1 MPIIAPSLLSADFR
15 TLSEDIKSMEQ
26 AGADWHHVDVM
37 DSHLVPNLAFSPG
50 IQAWL
55 NKVATIPLDTHLMM
69 SRPSTV
75 IPAFIEQGSRYITI
89 HVECEENIL
98 ELFNTIRRCG
108 AKPGITLKPG
118 TPVERLLPFLPEV
131 ELALVMT
138 VEPGFGGQSFM
149 PDMVPKIK
157 WLADRRRELGLKFY
171 IEVDGGINLDSGR
184 LCVEAGAD
192 VLVSGS
198 YLYGAK
204 DRKASVKALKALG
217 PQF

>member
-1 MPIIAPSLLSADFR
+1 
-15 TLSEDIKSMEQ
+15 MEQ

-69 SRPSTV
+69 THPSKV
-75 IPAFIEQGSRYITI
+75 IPAFIEQGSQYITI
-89 HVECEENIL
+89 HVECEENIP
-98 ELFNTIRRCG
+98 ELFRTIRNLG

-118 TPVERLLPFLPEV
+118 TPIESLLPFLHGV
-131 ELALVMT
+131 DLALVMT
-138 VEPGFGGQSFM
+138 VEPGFGGQAFM
-149 PDMVPKIK
+149 PDMVAKVK
-157 WLADRRRELGLKFY
+157 WLADCRRELDLNYY
-171 IEVDGGINLDSGR
+171 IEVDGGINIETGR

-204 DRKASVKALKALG
+204 DRAASVKTMKALG
-217 PQF
+217 PHF

>member
-1 MPIIAPSLLSADFR
+1 
-15 TLSEDIKSMEQ
+15 MEQ

-69 SRPSTV
+69 SRPSVV
-75 IPAFIEQGSRYITI
+75 IPAFIEQGSQFITL
-89 HVECEENIL
+89 HVECEENIS
-98 ELFNTIRRCG
+98 ELFKTIRRLG
-108 AKPGITLKPG
+108 AKTGITLKPG
-118 TPVERLLPFLPEV
+118 TPVESLLPFLHEV
-131 ELALVMT
+131 DLALVMT

-149 PDMVPKIK
+149 ANMVPKIK
-157 WLADRRRELGLKFY
+157 WLADRRRELNLNYY
-171 IEVDGGINLDSGR
+171 IEVDGGVNLETGR
-184 LCVEAGAD
+184 SCVDAGAD

-204 DRKASVKALKALG
+204 DRTASVKAMKALG
-217 PQF
+217 HNLRTK